1 MAQGWPEHDHSV
13 MLQGFYWDS
22 FQETQW
28 TNLEKMADDFADYF
42 NLVWVPQSGKGG
54 SIPSMGYNPLY
65 YFNQHSSFGTRDELK
80 NMIKTFK
87 QRGIGTIADVV
98 INHHETVGW
107 FIFPRKHTMV

>member
-1 MAQGWPEHDHSV
+1 MKRFLASTFAFLLSLCSMAQGWPGHDHSV

-54 SIPSMGYNPLY
+54 LSRLWVTILCIISISIRLSVREMN
-65 YFNQHSSFGTRDELK
+65 
-80 NMIKTFK
+80 
-87 QRGIGTIADVV
+87 
-98 INHHETVGW
+98 
-107 FIFPRKHTMV
+107 